1 MTVHIVVRQE
11 MPASA
16 ERTFDL
22 IHDYARR
29 LSWDTM
35 LRSAYIDGGG
45 PPGKGAVAVC
55 VARRMLGGYSFR
67 TRYVTFH
74 RPQVAAIKLEG
85 RPPFFA
91 SWAASI
97 RHEPLGPE
105 RSLATYTMTF
115 TCKPSWAARVIEPA
129 ARWVSAG
136 RPPADLPHCPR
147 PSNARYRPPD
157 RLVGSAG
164 GPGGRGQRVRH
175 RRRGQGRAV
184 GGVAGFEAPAVGQ

>member
-1 MTVHIVVRQE
+1 MLDDGVTVHIVVRQE
-11 MPASA
+11 MPATA

-29 LSWDTM
+29 LSWDTL

-55 VARRMLGGYSFR
+55 TARRMLGGYSFR
-67 TRYVTFH
+67 TRYVTFN

-85 RPPFFA
+85 HPPFFA

-115 TCKPSWAARVIEPA
+115 TCKPAWAARVIEPA
-129 ARWVSAG
+129 ARWGFRRETARRLAALSA
-136 RPPADLPHCPR
+136 ALD
-147 PSNARYRPPD
+147 
-157 RLVGSAG
+157 
-164 GPGGRGQRVRH
+164 Q
-175 RRRGQGRAV
+175 Q
-184 GGVAGFEAPAVGQ
+184 APTP